1 MTDEETRDRMAQ
13 VYGAASEKM
22 GEASELARRDG
33 GKHVDKAHRT
43 AADAVRLLQEAIPEL
58 DAGTSLREKLEGA
71 VVTLTAEYLA
81 TPPAP
86 RDWLLMRPDETA
98 REGAA
103 GVFPAGKVGML
114 AAAGGAGKTAALV
127 RLALAVATGRPWFDG
142 GWFPPKRGRVLLAL
156 GEEDADEI
164 KRRVYNTALQM
175 NLDAAQRANAI
186 ANITALPLAGI
197 PLPFVQQGQN
207 GNAVEAE
214 GLDAV
219 RAILEKHAGDGWRLL
234 IFDPLSRFASSDAE
248 KDNAQATRLIQA
260 FECLTSVKGGPGVLV
275 AHHTSQQSRKDG
287 DASTSAARGVT
298 ALTDGVRWVAS
309 LTPRT
314 ETPPK
319 DKPDAWQPAWR
330 RTELALTKTNYGP
343 HAEPLYLVNEGGVL
357 RAESDV
363 EETERE
369 CAGVESAPR
378 KSSSSKSKG
387 SKPDASAYRDDDA
400 PKAKLSV

>member
-1 MTDEETRDRMAQ
+1 
-13 VYGAASEKM
+13 
-22 GEASELARRDG
+22 
-33 GKHVDKAHRT
+33 
-43 AADAVRLLQEAIPEL
+43 
-58 DAGTSLREKLEGA
+58 
-71 VVTLTAEYLA
+71 
-81 TPPAP
+81 
-86 RDWLLMRPDETA
+86 
-98 REGAA
+98 
-103 GVFPAGKVGML
+103 
-114 AAAGGAGKTAALV
+114 
-127 RLALAVATGRPWFDG
+127 
-142 GWFPPKRGRVLLAL
+142 VLLAL

-164 KRRVYNTALQM
+164 KRRVYNTTLQM

-309 LTPRT
+309 LTPRN
-314 ETPPK
+314 ESAPK
-319 DKPDAWQPAWR
+319 DAKAAWR

-343 HAEPLYLVNEGGVL
+343 PAEPLYLVNEGGVL
-357 RAESDV
+357 RAETDA
-363 EETERE
+363 EEAQRERSTD
-369 CAGVESAPR
+369 ADSTPPAARPGKSATR
-378 KSSSSKSKG
+378 G
-387 SKPDASAYRDDDA
+387 
-400 PKAKLSV
+400 PKAQPNVSVDEGDH

>member
-1 MTDEETRDRMAQ
+1 MNDEETRGRAAQ
-13 VYGAASEKM
+13 VLEDAIRDALPSMVESVQRGALHASMVERKVAEVL
-22 GEASELARRDG
+22 GAKLREALPD
-33 GKHVDKAHRT
+33 
-43 AADAVRLLQEAIPEL
+43 L
-58 DAGTSLREKLEGA
+58 DVGVSLREKLESA
-71 VVTLTAEYLA
+71 VVTLTAEYLT

-86 RDWLLMRPDETA
+86 RDWLLMRPDDTA

-142 GWFPPKRGRVLLAL
+142 GWFPPTRGRVLLAL

-207 GNAVEAE
+207 GNAVETE
-214 GLDAV
+214 GLDAI
-219 RAILEKHAGDGWRLL
+219 RDILEKHAGDGWRLL

-309 LTPRT
+309 LTTRS
-314 ETPPK
+314 EAPP
-319 DKPDAWQPAWR
+319 DKKPEGWQAKWH

-343 HAEPLYLVNEGGVL
+343 PAKPLYLVNDGGVL
-357 RAESDV
+357 RAEKAAEA
-363 EETERE
+363 EERQPEAKSTVVPKPV
-369 CAGVESAPR
+369 AHAAPR
-378 KSSSSKSKG
+378 TSYA
-387 SKPDASAYRDDDA
+387 D
-400 PKAKLSV
+400 PKDV